1 MSPRAVTIRDLEGSA
16 ELDACVALQHAIW
29 GPGFNEAVP
38 ASLLAVVPRVGGVAA
53 GAFGPEGEL
62 LGFVF
67 GITGPDRATR
77 ELVHWSDMLGVA
89 PSARGEGIAARLKA
103 WQADAARRAGAARMR
118 WTFDPLQLRNAW
130 LNLESLGAR
139 VVDYLPDFYPGSTSP
154 LHAGGTDR
162 LLVEWRLDADHPPS
176 PRGTTARA
184 GIERRIPIPPDAN
197 ALSADALRSWRRE
210 LRAQFQ
216 DALGAGL
223 EVIGVERGAE
233 PAYLLGRNEP
243 G

>member
-1 MSPRAVTIRDLEGSA
+1 MPPLAVTIRDLEGAA

-38 ASLLAVVPRVGGVAA
+38 ASLLAVVPRIGGVAA

-67 GITGPDRATR
+67 GITGPDRSTR

-89 PSARGEGIAARLKA
+89 PAARGEGIAARLKA
-103 WQADAARRAGAARMR
+103 WQADAARRVGATRMR

-139 VVDYLPDFYPGSTSP
+139 VVAYLPDFYPASTSP

-162 LLVEWRLDADHPPS
+162 LLVEWRLDAGAA
-176 PRGTTARA
+176 PRSGDARA
-184 GIERRIPIPPDAN
+184 NARGHVERRIPIP
-197 ALSADALRSWRRE
+197 ADAGALAPGALRDWRRE

-216 DALGAGL
+216 DALAAGL
-223 EVIGVERGAE
+223 HVIGVERGEE
-233 PAYLLGRNEP
+233 PAYLLGR
-243 G
+243 

>member
-1 MSPRAVTIRDLEGSA
+1 MSPRPVIVRPLEGFA
-16 ELDACVALQHAIW
+16 ELDACVALQQAIW
-29 GPGFNEAVP
+29 GPGFNEGVP
-38 ASLLAVVPRVGGVAA
+38 ASLLAVVPRIGGVAA

-67 GITGPDRATR
+67 GITGPDRTTR

-89 PSARGEGIAARLKA
+89 PSARGEGIGARLKG
-103 WQADAARRAGAARMR
+103 WQAEAARHAGATRMR

-139 VVDYLPDFYPGSTSP
+139 AVEYLPDFYPGSTSP

-162 LLVEWRLDADHPPS
+162 LLVEWLLDGRAS
-176 PRGTTARA
+176 PGGDAVRRA
-184 GIERRIPIPPDAN
+184 AVERRIAIPADAG
-197 ALSADALRSWRRE
+197 ALSADALRAWRRE
-210 LRAQFQ
+210 LRGQFQ

-223 EVIGVERGAE
+223 EVIGVERGEE
-233 PAYLLGRNEP
+233 PAYLLGRRGP
-243 G
+243 A

>member
-1 MSPRAVTIRDLEGSA
+1 MPPFTVTIRDLHGAA

-77 ELVHWSDMLGVA
+77 ALVHWSDMLGVA
-89 PSARGEGIAARLKA
+89 PAARGQGIAARLKA
-103 WQADAARRAGAARMR
+103 WQADAARRAGATRMQ
-118 WTFDPLQLRNAW
+118 WTFDPMQLRNAW

-139 VVDYLPDFYPGSTSP
+139 VVAYLPDFYPASTSP

-162 LLVEWRLDADHPPS
+162 LLVEWRLDAGEA
-176 PRGTTARA
+176 PRGRDDQGDRARRV
-184 GIERRIPIPPDAN
+184 ERRIPVP
-197 ALSADALRSWRRE
+197 ADASALAPGALRDWRRE
-210 LRAQFQ
+210 LRTQFE
-216 DALGAGL
+216 DGL
-223 EVIGVERGAE
+223 ASGLAVIGVERGEE
-233 PAYLLGRNEP
+233 PGYLLGR
-243 G
+243 